1 MFLPEIFVVSRE
13 NPFHFGFAFAGIV
26 HQWMTMIEKRDDSTE
41 IEHPLVLLLD
51 NPQRKLLQR
60 EQSLVSLNAVPA
72 DQYFQCTYSPP
83 SSTPTPSAILN
94 KERVMVAGLGAL
106 LGAVAFAALFLMIKI
121 WGRSRRRRG
130 GRGGSR
136 NQRTTESTPSGS
148 ELELSRNWAKF
159 VSTFNRRGGGGSKTE
174 NSSFSSRQKGGR

>member
-1 MFLPEIFVVSRE
+1 MV
-13 NPFHFGFAFAGIV
+13 
-26 HQWMTMIEKRDDSTE
+26 EKRDDNTE

-51 NPQRKLLQR
+51 NPQKKLLQR
-60 EQSLVSLNAVPA
+60 EQNLVSLNAVPA

-136 NQRTTESTPSGS
+136 NQSTTDSTPSGS

-159 VSTFNRRGGGGSKTE
+159 VSTFNRRGGGGGSKTE

>member
-1 MFLPEIFVVSRE
+1 
-13 NPFHFGFAFAGIV
+13 
-26 HQWMTMIEKRDDSTE
+26 MIEKRDDSTE

-136 NQRTTESTPSGS
+136 NQRTTDSTPSGS
-148 ELELSRNWAKF
+148 EIELSRNWAKF